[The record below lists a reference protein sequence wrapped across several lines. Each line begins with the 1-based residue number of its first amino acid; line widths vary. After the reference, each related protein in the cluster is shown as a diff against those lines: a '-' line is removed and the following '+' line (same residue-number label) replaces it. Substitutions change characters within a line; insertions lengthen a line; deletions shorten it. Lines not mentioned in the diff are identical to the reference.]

1 MKRYRSSIVLVVILL
16 SNSLVALG
24 APDYLA
30 GAGSSAAAPVY
41 KAWTEEFKKQGG
53 ESISYDPAGSGA
65 GMTQIRQRQ
74 VDFGASDV
82 IASKAELTKDA
93 LVMFPTIISGV
104 VPVVNLP
111 KRGTPIRLDGDILAR
126 IFMGEITQWD
136 APEIAALNPG
146 EKLPDLP
153 VRVVCRSDGSG
164 TTYHFSDYLSKQSS
178 TWKARFGVANKHKW
192 PSSFVAVKGSG
203 EVSRAMRNM
212 VGAIGYIDYSYVVD
226 DGLAGIQLRNAAG
239 NFVAAS
245 LESIRSAVAYSPWMG
260 GDFSGTLTNMA
271 GSGSWPIAMGT
282 YIAVPKVADNT
293 RRMSRLLRFF
303 VWAYARGDAL
313 ASRSRFVPL
322 PEKVQAEAFREIA
335 SVQGRNG
342 ELIGFNALKVISRG
356 AADKDE

>member
-1 MKRYRSSIVLVVILL
+1 
-16 SNSLVALG
+16 
-24 APDYLA
+24 
-30 GAGSSAAAPVY
+30 
-41 KAWTEEFKKQGG
+41 
-53 ESISYDPAGSGA
+53 
-65 GMTQIRQRQ
+65 MTQIRQHQ

-153 VRVVCRSDGSG
+153 IHVVCRSDGSG
-164 TTYHFSDYLSKQSS
+164 TTYHFSDYLNKQSA
-178 TWKARFGVANKHKW
+178 TWKTRFGVANKHKW

-203 EVSRAMRNM
+203 EVSRAMRNT

-239 NFVAAS
+239 NFIAAS
-245 LESIRSAVAYSPWMG
+245 LESIRNAVAYSPWMG
-260 GDFSGTLTNMA
+260 GNFSGTLTNMA

-282 YIAVPKVADNT
+282 YIAVPKVADDT

-303 VWAYARGDAL
+303 VWAYARGDGL
-313 ASRSRFVPL
+313 ASRSRFIPL

-342 ELIGFNALKVISRG
+342 EPIGFNALKVISRG